1 MKIRVFTTFFLAGI
15 LFLLNC
21 SSNDKEKT
29 PLVVGEWEGD
39 IDKEKLPIPSAFL
52 EGIDIPN
59 TTINADIRKDS
70 TYSLFAILSENND
83 TILKHKGIWNLSSQE
98 DTIYLNGTACSVFD
112 TVAYQWN
119 DIDCGDPIVIP
130 VNIDKNEW
138 VITMDNLIFIGPAI
152 GIDLTFLAGSLKN
165 ASITLLKVN

>member
-1 MKIRVFTTFFLAGI
+1 MNVRVFTTIFLAGI

-21 SSNDKEKT
+21 SSNDKGEI
-29 PLVVGEWEGD
+29 PLVFGEWEGD
-39 IDKEKLPIPSAFL
+39 IDNKKQSLSTLL
-52 EGIDIPN
+52 ETFDIPN

-83 TILKHKGIWNLSSQE
+83 TILKHNGIWDLSSEE

-112 TVAYQWN
+112 TIAQEWN

-130 VNIDKNEW
+130 VDIDNNEW
-138 VITMDNLIFIGPAI
+138 VITMDNLVFIGPAI
-152 GIDLTFLAGSLKN
+152 GIDPTFLAGSLKN